1 MLRVLPLLRYNYCL
15 NSGGIFD
22 IWNITILLSVI
33 IFITM
38 ASNLIIFAKMIKLIL
53 TNDQISDIIE

>member
-1 MLRVLPLLRYNYCL
+1 MLRVLPLSRCNYCL

-38 ASNLIIFAKMIKLIL
+38 ASNLIIFAKMIKLKL